1 MTSGP
6 EVGESG
12 TDPELGG
19 QGSGRGAVT
28 KPGSSIVL
36 YVIAGV
42 PILIVFVLAVVF
54 RSIPV
59 LMVLVLGGILGG
71 TVGAV
76 RSRIRNQQASPSTRA
91 QSTAAGA
98 TVGLLA
104 AVGLTGVGFVV
115 FAVGLVVI
123 LMMALQSWR

>member
-1 MTSGP
+1 MSDGP
-6 EVGESG
+6 EIGESG
-12 TDPELGG
+12 TDPTPGE
-19 QGSGRGAVT
+19 QGTGPGPVQ

-36 YVIAGV
+36 YVFAGV
-42 PILIVFVLAVVF
+42 PILTVFVLAVVF
-54 RSIPV
+54 HSIPV

-115 FAVGLVVI
+115 FAVGMVVI

>member
-1 MTSGP
+1 MSDGP
-6 EVGESG
+6 EIGESG
-12 TDPELGG
+12 TDPELGE
-19 QGSGRGAVT
+19 QGTGRGPVT

-76 RSRIRNQQASPSTRA
+76 RSRIRNQQASPSKQA
-91 QSTAAGA
+91 QSTAAGV

-115 FAVGLVVI
+115 FAVGMVVI

>member
-1 MTSGP
+1 MSDGL
-6 EVGESG
+6 EIGESG
-12 TDPELGG
+12 TAPELGE
-19 QGSGRGAVT
+19 QGAGPGPVT
-28 KPGSSIVL
+28 KPGPAIIL

-42 PILIVFVLAVVF
+42 PILIVFVLAVAF
-54 RSIPV
+54 ANIPV

-91 QSTAAGA
+91 QSTAAGV

-115 FAVGLVVI
+115 GALGLVVI
-123 LMMALQSWR
+123 LMMALQSWH

>member
-1 MTSGP
+1 MSDSP
-6 EVGESG
+6 EIGESG
-12 TDPELGG
+12 TDPEPDE
-19 QGSGRGAVT
+19 QDTGSGPVT
-28 KPGSSIVL
+28 KTGSSIIL

-42 PILIVFVLAVVF
+42 PILTVFALAVVF

-98 TVGLLA
+98 TFGLLA
-104 AVGLTGVGFVV
+104 AVGLTGVGLVV
-115 FAVGLVVI
+115 FAVGMVVI